1 MVIPANWQQVFGLK
15 FQKEDWFIGTNKHKE
30 YMKAILYGYYSSF
43 IHLFSASL
51 PILIKGPLV
60 LNL

>member
-1 MVIPANWQQVFGLK
+1 
-15 FQKEDWFIGTNKHKE
+15 
-30 YMKAILYGYYSSF
+30 MKAILYSYYSSF